1 MPRHSYTVASMF
13 DCGKAECG
21 ERREDY
27 ATDAEVVAYWR
38 RLCREELMKAA
49 EAYRERHSHGA

>member
-1 MPRHSYTVASMF
+1 MYDA
-13 DCGKAECG
+13 GKAQCG